1 MKTLKQVAQE
11 WLNEKVADGY
21 ESQEQAGNELLQYG
35 CQSGM
40 VGGLIYYSDTCKF
53 YQDHKEEI
61 NNLLYEMLESTGLSV
76 SELFGEK
83 WENDDPLALDGL
95 NQNLLAWF
103 GFEEAVRQ
111 IIENG
116 EDEES

>member
-11 WLNEKVADGY
+11 WLEEKVIDGY
-21 ESQEQAGNELLQYG
+21 ESQEQAGNELMEHG

-40 VGGLIYYSDTCKF
+40 VSGLIYYYDTCKF

-61 NNLLYEMLESTGLSV
+61 NALLYETLESTGLSV
-76 SELFGEK
+76 SQLFGEK
-83 WENDDPLALDGL
+83 WENDDPLALEQF

-103 GFEEAVRQ
+103 GFEETVRQ
-111 IIENG
+111 IVEG
-116 EDEES
+116 EA